1 MKRDLEHLD
10 LKQAFHPVPEACRRA
25 LMDAARSVREEKPV
39 KRVSY
44 RAALIAAVI
53 LLAAMAV
60 AYAAVRLGWIE
71 YFSQQY
77 GIAVPR
83 VAQEALESSQ
93 PKTCQVGPMTFTYQ
107 QLLTDRR
114 IVLSSAAVS
123 LTDGGEALYADDTNV
138 YESIS
143 AISDTVASRYSLT
156 DHSMTWLEAAQELE
170 LPLYGVRALVELPP
184 ESDLGSSMEDALWN
198 EDGTIVYFNMPML
211 APGSAAGDVNA
222 TLYMAVTQ
230 FDPATGEALEKW
242 DLELLRSVVPEVCEI
257 IERIDA
263 RLKQEHPHSKLF
275 IVKDGQAH
283 MANLSVYMST
293 AVNGVA
299 EIHSQILKDDL
310 FKDWYAVYPERFQ
323 NKTNGITP
331 RRWLGLSNPELCGLI
346 DSRIGTGYL
355 KDLDKLAGLK
365 NSIDEMTVKQFN
377 AIKLEKKR
385 QLCRVIEEHEGVALD
400 PSFLFDVQV
409 KRLHEYKRQL
419 LNALHIIDLYLALR
433 ENPALEMRPH
443 SFIFGAKA
451 APGYYLAK
459 DIIRLICYI
468 SADIEKHPEIA
479 GKLKVVFLE
488 NYNVTLAERLIPASD
503 VSEQISL
510 AGKEASGTGNMKFM
524 INGAVTVGTLDG
536 ANVEIAEAVGND
548 NIFIFGHTAEEVEEL
563 WRKGYASSLYY
574 NRSERLKR
582 VIDHLQTGFNGRSFS
597 DVANYLL
604 FSYGISDP
612 YMCLADYDYYADAQT
627 RMAAAYED
635 RARWN
640 RMALTNVA
648 KAGIFAADR
657 SITEYAEKIW
667 HLKRLDGREGRT

>member
-25 LMDAARSVREEKPV
+25 LMDAARSVREEQPV
-39 KRVSY
+39 KRISY

-83 VAQEALESSQ
+83 AAQEALETSQ

-242 DLELLRSVVPEVCEI
+242 ETREEVTLPVAPLLEEKTYLP
-257 IERIDA
+257 
-263 RLKQEHPHSKLF
+263 QENATF
-275 IVKDGQAH
+275 DG
-283 MANLSVYMST
+283 LT
-293 AVNGVA
+293 
-299 EIHSQILKDDL
+299 
-310 FKDWYAVYPERFQ
+310 
-323 NKTNGITP
+323 
-331 RRWLGLSNPELCGLI
+331 
-346 DSRIGTGYL
+346 
-355 KDLDKLAGLK
+355 
-365 NSIDEMTVKQFN
+365 
-377 AIKLEKKR
+377 LES
-385 QLCRVIEEHEGVALD
+385 GD
-400 PSFLFDVQV
+400 GP
-409 KRLHEYKRQL
+409 
-419 LNALHIIDLYLALR
+419 DLYLLDSNAYDLARVLGSGLVEDLSGNEDIRRGVSQQYEPFQRFVSGEDGAIYGMFERVHGSPMLIDPAAWEAAGLEAAEAPRSYEELLDFAGEWTELVKAGSVGNVRLNTIQFAGYPRDECRYTLWLTGLLWRCWAMRQQEAGEAFRFNTPEFIALADRAR
-433 ENPALEMRPH
+433 ELGHALVQVERKPGAASLSLYINGGNVRYGPEDFYTNAFPMRLTADEPV
-443 SFIFGAKA
+443 
-451 APGYYLAK
+451 
-459 DIIRLICYI
+459 RI
-468 SADIEKHPEIA
+468 SAYGFLYIVRKGSPYAQICRELIA
-479 GKLKVVFLE
+479 GLTCPEDGQPRRCMLFREVAQSQYGTPDFS
-488 NYNVTLAERLIPASD
+488 YNPNGD
-503 VSEQISL
+503 VLTRKWQEQYRPEWLFFDVEPFFQARQVQRSEGAMYRF
-510 AGKEASGTGNMKFM
+510 AGGG
-524 INGAVTVGTLDG
+524 L
-536 ANVEIAEAVGND
+536 
-548 NIFIFGHTAEEVEEL
+548 TAEE
-563 WRKGYASSLYY
+563 
-574 NRSERLKR
+574 
-582 VIDHLQTGFNGRSFS
+582 
-597 DVANYLL
+597 
-604 FSYGISDP
+604 
-612 YMCLADYDYYADAQT
+612 
-627 RMAAAYED
+627 
-635 RARWN
+635 
-640 RMALTNVA
+640 
-648 KAGIFAADR
+648 FAATLDEICR
-657 SITEYAEKIW
+657 EK
-667 HLKRLDGREGRT
+667 

>member
-83 VAQEALESSQ
+83 AAQEALETSQ

-242 DLELLRSVVPEVCEI
+242 ETREEVTLPVAPLLEEKTYLPQENATFDGLTLESVRG
-257 IERIDA
+257 ERYATGVYLSATFTAPDGMTKEEAMDVLHTLSICDA
-263 RLKQEHPHSKLF
+263 
-275 IVKDGQAH
+275 DGAPLP
-283 MANLSVYMST
+283 M
-293 AVNGVA
+293 
-299 EIHSQILKDDL
+299 
-310 FKDWYAVYPERFQ
+310 
-323 NKTNGITP
+323 
-331 RRWLGLSNPELCGLI
+331 GLSL
-346 DSRIGTGYL
+346 
-355 KDLDKLAGLK
+355 
-365 NSIDEMTVKQFN
+365 SICPDAE
-377 AIKLEKKR
+377 
-385 QLCRVIEEHEGVALD
+385 AL
-400 PSFLFDVQV
+400 PV
-409 KRLHEYKRQL
+409 
-419 LNALHIIDLYLALR
+419 
-433 ENPALEMRPH
+433 
-443 SFIFGAKA
+443 
-451 APGYYLAK
+451 
-459 DIIRLICYI
+459 
-468 SADIEKHPEIA
+468 
-479 GKLKVVFLE
+479 
-488 NYNVTLAERLIPASD
+488 VTLEVPASLEVLPD
-503 VSEQISL
+503 E
-510 AGKEASGTGNMKFM
+510 
-524 INGAVTVGTLDG
+524 VTVLGGETI
-536 ANVEIAEAVGND
+536 V
-548 NIFIFGHTAEEVEEL
+548 
-563 WRKGYASSLYY
+563 SL
-574 NRSERLKR
+574 K
-582 VIDHLQTGFNGRSFS
+582 
-597 DVANYLL
+597 
-604 FSYGISDP
+604 
-612 YMCLADYDYYADAQT
+612 
-627 RMAAAYED
+627 
-635 RARWN
+635 
-640 RMALTNVA
+640 
-648 KAGIFAADR
+648 
-657 SITEYAEKIW
+657 
-667 HLKRLDGREGRT
+667 